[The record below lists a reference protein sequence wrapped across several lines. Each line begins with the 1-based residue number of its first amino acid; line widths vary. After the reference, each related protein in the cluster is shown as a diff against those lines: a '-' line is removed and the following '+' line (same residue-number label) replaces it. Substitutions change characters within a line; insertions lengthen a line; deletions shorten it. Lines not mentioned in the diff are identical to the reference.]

1 MSTESLSSTSNRRS
15 GGMSSPILGASCKPS
30 CQRCQRARFSSGLSG
45 GWRRKRRE
53 NLGQF
58 LLEPTMQDGIG
69 TGGDAFHA
77 YLASRWMKQ
86 GEQFGSPIFGIFM
99 GLLARVPFWLP
110 MLTRIRDGLI
120 RARFILCPDRRS
132 LLLGQRVRLLDQVF
146 FSAASGSV
154 TSTGPLFRTRM
165 ALPVS
170 HQVRSCCHV

>member
-1 MSTESLSSTSNRRS
+1 
-15 GGMSSPILGASCKPS
+15 
-30 CQRCQRARFSSGLSG
+30 
-45 GWRRKRRE
+45 
-53 NLGQF
+53 
-58 LLEPTMQDGIG
+58 MQDGIG